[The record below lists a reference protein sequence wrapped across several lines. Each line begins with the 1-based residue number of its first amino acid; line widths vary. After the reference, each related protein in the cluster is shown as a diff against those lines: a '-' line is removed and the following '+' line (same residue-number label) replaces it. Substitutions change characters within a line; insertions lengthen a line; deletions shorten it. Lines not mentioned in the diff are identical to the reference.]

1 MEREEIFAK
10 LNGIFR
16 DVFDDG
22 NIEVTDMT
30 TANDIEGWDSLMHI
44 SLISAVEDE
53 FDIKFNM
60 KEVVSMENVGE
71 MADIIARE
79 LEE

>member
-1 MEREEIFAK
+1 
-10 LNGIFR
+10 
-16 DVFDDG
+16 
-22 NIEVTDMT
+22 
-30 TANDIEGWDSLMHI
+30 MHI